1 MNETGVQVRCKFGTS
16 GEHLHSCGGRL
27 VPRRGGVVMTVRWAE
42 LTEEERATLV
52 ALSQSPVL
60 TLTAA
65 MAARLEALGLAQP
78 GFGGT
83 VISVAGRAL
92 IWKRPAISSRRERR
106 VR

>member
-1 MNETGVQVRCKFGTS
+1 
-16 GEHLHSCGGRL
+16 
-27 VPRRGGVVMTVRWAE
+27 MTVRWAE

-65 MAARLEALGLAQP
+65 MAARREARGLAQP

>member
-1 MNETGVQVRCKFGTS
+1 
-16 GEHLHSCGGRL
+16 
-27 VPRRGGVVMTVRWAE
+27 MTVRWEE
-42 LTEEERATLV
+42 LTEEERVTLV
-52 ALSQSPVL
+52 ALSQSIL

-65 MAARLEALGLAQP
+65 MATRLEALGLAQP

-83 VISVAGRAL
+83 VISAAGREL

>member
-1 MNETGVQVRCKFGTS
+1 MNETGAQVWCKFGTS
-16 GEHLHSCGGRL
+16 GEHLHSWGDRF
-27 VPRRGGVVMTVRWAE
+27 VARRGGVVMTVRWEE
-42 LTEEERATLV
+42 LTEQERVTLV

-60 TLTAA
+60 TLTVAV
-65 MAARLEALGLAQP
+65 AARLEALGLAQP

-83 VISVAGRAL
+83 VISAAGREL

>member
-1 MNETGVQVRCKFGTS
+1 MNAGGALCSVF
-16 GEHLHSCGGRL
+16 SCPCLLGHDRSCL
-27 VPRRGGVVMTVRWAE
+27 SR
-42 LTEEERATLV
+42 LV

-60 TLTAA
+60 TLTTA
-65 MAARLEALGLAQP
+65 MATHLEALGLAQP

-83 VISVAGRAL
+83 VISAAGREL